1 LEEFFKKVDGGLR
14 LSRMDK
20 PKEKCGVIGIH
31 SKDSSIQVSTF
42 IFDGLMS
49 LQHRGQ
55 ESAGIYT
62 HAGNKINGY
71 KNMGLV
77 HEVFNS
83 RVLTG
88 IFGHIAIGH
97 VRYSTTSTS
106 SLDNAQPFHFQ
117 SPIEGGSFAL
127 AFNGTLTNFIQ
138 LQKSYREKGHVFHTS
153 TDTEVIAHII
163 AANLNKLNYNW
174 MDAIQS
180 TMQILDGSYSIILL
194 NENDEL
200 FAFRDP
206 LGFKPLCYGI
216 SYDPD
221 FTIIAS
227 ESVAIDALGG
237 KLIRSI
243 KPGEIMKVDKS
254 GVSFRQAK
262 ELETQAFC
270 MFEFVYFSRPD
281 TIIDGITVYDVR
293 EQLGRYLAEEDDIKA
308 DVIVPIPDSGRTA
321 AMGYS
326 SVSGI
331 PLREGLMKNRYVHR
345 TFIMPA
351 QSYRDKSVRLK
362 LNPVI
367 SQIKEKDVILVD
379 DTIVRATTAKR
390 IVKMLRDAG
399 ANKVY
404 LRISCPPIISSCYMG
419 IDFPTRRE
427 LIASKKSVEEI
438 ANFIGV
444 DSLKYQTIEN
454 LVKACQIPV
463 NKLCLACLN
472 GIYPVKTPIDF
483 ETMESELGK
492 SRV

>member
-1 LEEFFKKVDGGLR
+1 
-14 LSRMDK
+14 MDK
-20 PKEKCGVIGIH
+20 PREKCGVIGIH
-31 SKDSSIQVSTF
+31 SKDSSIQVSRF
-42 IFDGLMS
+42 IHDGLMA

-55 ESAGIYT
+55 ESAGIST
-62 HAGNKINGY
+62 HAGKRINGY

-77 HEVFNS
+77 HEVFTS

-106 SLDNAQPFHFQ
+106 TLDNAQPFHFQ
-117 SPIEGGSFAL
+117 SPRSGGSFAL

-138 LQKSYREKGHVFHTS
+138 LKKKYRERGHVFHTS
-153 TDTEVIAHII
+153 TDTEVIAHVL
-163 AANLNKLNYNW
+163 ASKLNELNYDW
-174 MDAIQS
+174 MEAIQS
-180 TMQILDGSYSIILL
+180 SMHVLDGSYSITLL

-200 FAFRDP
+200 YAFRDP

-227 ESVAIDALGG
+227 ESVAIDSLGG

-243 KPGEIMKVDKS
+243 KPGEIIKVDKS
-254 GVSFRQAK
+254 GVSFKQAK
-262 ELETQAFC
+262 ELENHAFC
-270 MFEFVYFSRPD
+270 MFEYVYFSRPD
-281 TIIDGITVYDVR
+281 SIIDGISVYDVR
-293 EQLGRYLAEEDDIKA
+293 EDLGKYLAAEDDIKA

-321 AMGYS
+321 ATGYS
-326 SVSGI
+326 AVSRI

-345 TFIMPA
+345 TFIMPT
-351 QSYRDKSVRLK
+351 QSYREKSVRLK

-367 SQIKEKDVILVD
+367 SQIKDKDVILVD

-390 IVKMLRDAG
+390 IVKMVREAG
-399 ANKVY
+399 AKKVH
-404 LRISCPPIISSCYMG
+404 LRISCPPIVSSCYMG

-427 LIASKKSVEEI
+427 LIASTKNVEEI
-438 ANFIGV
+438 AQFIGV

-454 LVKACQIPV
+454 LVKATRIPA

-483 ETMESELGK
+483 DVMENELGK